1 MMFWLGLIIG
11 SCIGA
16 IVGIFLLAL
25 CQVAGDADRRMG
37 LK

>member
-1 MMFWLGLIIG
+1 MFWLGMLIG
-11 SCIGA
+11 AMLGA
-16 IVGIFLLAL
+16 IVGIFVLAL

>member
-1 MMFWLGLIIG
+1 MMFWLGLLIG
-11 SCIGA
+11 GFVGA
-16 IVGIFLLAL
+16 IVGIFVLAL